1 VTTSLSIPD
10 SATPHPARVLLA
22 DDHQAILALAASALQ
37 GDYQVVGSVLNGT
50 ALLAAAAQLDPDAI
64 VLDITMPHLDGLEAA
79 RTLRRIHSRAR
90 LVFLTVHEDPDF
102 AQAAFDA
109 GGLGYVV
116 KPRLASDLLSAVR
129 AALAGRRFL
138 SPTVHLGE
146 AA

>member
-1 VTTSLSIPD
+1 M
-10 SATPHPARVLLA
+10 
-22 DDHQAILALAASALQ
+22 AASALEVEY
-37 GDYQVVGSVLNGT
+37 DVVGAVSDGA
-50 ALLAAAAQLDPDAI
+50 ALVAAAAQLDPDAI
-64 VLDITMPHLDGLEAA
+64 VLDITMPHLDGLKAA
-79 RTLRRIHSRAR
+79 RTLRRTNSRAR

-109 GGLGYVV
+109 GALGYVV